1 MDSREAPLRLHFHD
15 TVQIN
20 IHSSSQP
27 RWDDPPPAT
36 HCNNTTVAGR
46 RNVPP
51 QLRRRNE
58 TEEFHQIFLR
68 AKPKLRGVF
77 QIFLA
82 HFQLALGIGLIYI
95 DGINNTRLSYITFW
109 GPTILVIS
117 GSIALRARVIPS
129 RKLVKTCFILQTIS
143 CSVSIAGIAL
153 CAIDDF
159 RIYTHYSGGLFGN
172 VGTLAIINFLLVTNL
187 VQLVSSGCMVIYS
200 YHSLK
205 CISRN
210 QSQATAAQNLGVIS
224 LDPPAYSE
232 VSSTLPQ
239 LPVQSQSL
247 VFPYSPTYLY
257 PPESTGPPVYNNLPE
272 YSQPPVFSPTV
283 DPPPPYSQ

>member
-20 IHSSSQP
+20 IHPSSQP

-51 QLRRRNE
+51 PLRRRNE

-68 AKPKLRGVF
+68 AKPKLRGIF
-77 QIFLA
+77 QIFVA
-82 HFQLALGIGLIYI
+82 HFQLALGIALIYI
-95 DGINNTRLSYITFW
+95 GGTNTTRLSYITFW

-129 RKLVKTCFILQTIS
+129 CKLVKTCFILQTIS

-153 CAIDDF
+153 CALDDF
-159 RIYTHYSGGLFGN
+159 QIYTHFSGVFGN
-172 VGTLAIINFLLVTNL
+172 MGTLAIINFLLVTNL
-187 VQLVSSGCMVIYS
+187 VQLVSSGCLVIYS
-200 YHSLK
+200 NRSLQ

-210 QSQATAAQNLGVIS
+210 QSQATTAQNLVVIS
-224 LDPPAYSE
+224 PDPPAYSE

-239 LPVQSQSL
+239 LPAISQSL
-247 VFPYSPTYLY
+247 VFPHSPAN
-257 PPESTGPPVYNNLPE
+257 PPESTGLPMYNHLPE
-272 YSQPPVFSPTV
+272 YSQPPVFSPTA

>member
-20 IHSSSQP
+20 IHPSLQP
-27 RWDDPPPAT
+27 RWDDPPPVT
-36 HCNNTTVAGR
+36 HCNNTTAAIR

-51 QLRRRNE
+51 RLRRRNE

-68 AKPKLRGVF
+68 AKPKLRGIF
-77 QIFLA
+77 QIFVA
-82 HFQLALGIGLIYI
+82 HFQLALGIGLIFI
-95 DGINNTRLSYITFW
+95 GGINNTRLSYITFW

-117 GSIALRARVIPS
+117 GSIALRARVIKS

-153 CAIDDF
+153 CALDDF
-159 RIYTHYSGGLFGN
+159 QIYKSPSGN

-187 VQLVSSGCMVIYS
+187 VQLVSSGCLVIYS
-200 YHSLK
+200 KQSLE

-210 QSQATAAQNLGVIS
+210 QSQAATAQNLAVIS
-224 LDPPAYSE
+224 PDPPAYSE

-239 LPVQSQSL
+239 LPAISQSL
-247 VFPYSPTYLY
+247 VFPHSPAYL
-257 PPESTGPPVYNNLPE
+257 PESTGLPVYNHLPA
-272 YSQPPVFSPTV
+272 YSHPPVFSPTA

>member
-68 AKPKLRGVF
+68 AKPKLRG
-77 QIFLA
+77 
-82 HFQLALGIGLIYI
+82 
-95 DGINNTRLSYITFW
+95 
-109 GPTILVIS
+109 LVIS

>member
-20 IHSSSQP
+20 IHPSLQP
-27 RWDDPPPAT
+27 RWDDPPPVT
-36 HCNNTTVAGR
+36 HCNNTTAAIR

-51 QLRRRNE
+51 RLRRRNE

-68 AKPKLRGVF
+68 AKPKLRGIF
-77 QIFLA
+77 QIFVA
-82 HFQLALGIGLIYI
+82 HFQLALGIGLIFI
-95 DGINNTRLSYITFW
+95 GGINNTRLSYITFW

-117 GSIALRARVIPS
+117 GSIALRARVIKS
-129 RKLVKTCFILQTIS
+129 RKL
-143 CSVSIAGIAL
+143 
-153 CAIDDF
+153 
-159 RIYTHYSGGLFGN
+159 

-187 VQLVSSGCMVIYS
+187 VQLVSSGCLVIYS
-200 YHSLK
+200 KQSLE

-210 QSQATAAQNLGVIS
+210 QSQAATAQNLAVIS
-224 LDPPAYSE
+224 PDPPAYSE

-239 LPVQSQSL
+239 LPAISQSL
-247 VFPYSPTYLY
+247 VFPHSPAYL
-257 PPESTGPPVYNNLPE
+257 PESTGLPVYNHLPA
-272 YSQPPVFSPTV
+272 YSHPPVFSPTA

>member
-172 VGTLAIINFLLVTNL
+172 
-187 VQLVSSGCMVIYS
+187 
-200 YHSLK
+200 
-205 CISRN
+205 
-210 QSQATAAQNLGVIS
+210 ATAAQNLGVIS